1 MPHPWSCTS
10 SPAPLPRQEGDA
22 ISLCLSITVATRR
35 GGNTHLNRIPRC
47 SDQGL
52 ANLLW
57 AYSKVTV
64 PLLDVMMM
72 IVGEM
77 AGRLHSPEG
86 IVHFDAQVRP
96 CSVFISSFCS

>member
-1 MPHPWSCTS
+1 MIKPVC
-10 SPAPLPRQEGDA
+10 LR
-22 ISLCLSITVATRR
+22 LSITE
-35 GGNTHLNRIPRC
+35 LNFDPIPRC